1 MGYVPHEWV
10 NGETISPEL
19 LNNLEEGIQEAKS
32 SSGDNKKTAIVRIKV
47 DINDN
52 ISCYVGIALIRY
64 EESRGHWSIENSASA
79 LDSFDMSGYNR
90 IAVSEIALDPTG
102 EYKRALA
109 VDDYFYNTFDIIT
122 SGGVASEPVIGH
134 VRFSRTG
141 WESPT
146 YYCYPITGDGALT
159 FVSK

>member
-1 MGYVPHEWV
+1 MSYAPHDWV
-10 NGETISPEL
+10 LGETITPEL

-52 ISCYVGIALIRY
+52 ISCDVGTALIRY
-64 EESRGHWSIENSASA
+64 ESSRGHWSIENPAST
-79 LDSFDMSGYNR
+79 LDSINMSGYNR
-90 IAVSEIALDPTG
+90 VAVNEIALDPTG

-109 VDDYFYNTFDIIT
+109 VSEYFYNAFNIVT
-122 SGGVASEPVIGH
+122 SGGIASEPVIGH
-134 VRFSRTG
+134 IRFSNTG

-146 YYCYPITGDGALT
+146 YYCYLVTGDGTLT